1 MVEIRSIL
9 TPFITFMTTHPIL
22 LAGEWRQP
30 ASDAPTFQPHCP
42 STGELIAEAYPV
54 SSSTEI
60 DALLDAGLAAAHAL
74 RDLPITKIADFLTA
88 YAAAIEAATD
98 ELAAIASHETGLPA
112 SPRLTAVEIPRTTGQ
127 LRQASAAVLAEDWTQ
142 PTIDSKNNLRSRL
155 ESLGKPVLVIG
166 PNNFPFAF
174 NGVAGGDF
182 AAAIASGHPVIGKA
196 HPAHPGTS
204 KRLAE
209 LALAAVHAAGLPP
222 AMVQMF
228 YRSSHADGERM
239 AGDPRLGAIGFTGS
253 EFAGRKIKAAADAAG
268 TPAYFELSSV
278 NPVTFLPGALAEK
291 AEALANEFSGSC
303 LLGTGQFCTNPGL
316 ILAIAGE
323 PTEKFLATSAANFAA
338 APSGVMLVQS
348 LPTNLDASVKTLV
361 AAGAKLIGRG
371 TGATGPGFLAQPAL
385 LRVDGAAF
393 LRDPA
398 KFQEEMFGPGSLV
411 VVAADEDELA
421 AVSASLHS
429 SLTGSF
435 YTATDGS
442 DDAAYTR
449 LAPIIAQKCGR
460 LLNDKMPTGVAV
472 SSAMMHGGPFPAGGH
487 PGFTAVGIPASL
499 RRFGALRC
507 YDNVRANRLPA
518 SLQDQNPTGQ
528 LWRWIDGTWTQ
539 SNVPSAG

>member
-1 MVEIRSIL
+1 M
-9 TPFITFMTTHPIL
+9 TPHPIL
-22 LAGEWRQP
+22 LAGNWQSAP
-30 ASDAPTFQPHCP
+30 ADAATFQPHCP
-42 STGELIAEAYPV
+42 ATGEIIPEYYPV
-54 SSSTEI
+54 ASATEI
-60 DALLDAGLAAAHAL
+60 DALLDAGLEAAHEL
-74 RDLPITKIADFLTA
+74 RSLPLSRIADFLIG
-88 YAAAIEAATD
+88 YADAIDGATD
-98 ELAAIASHETGLPA
+98 ELAAIASQETGLPVA
-112 SPRLTAVEIPRTTGQ
+112 PRLTKVEIPRTTGQ
-127 LRQASAAVLAEDWTQ
+127 LRQAAAAVLAEDWTQ
-142 PTIDSKNNLRSRL
+142 PTIDSANNLRSRL

-209 LALAAVHAAGLPP
+209 LALGAVQAAGLPS

-253 EFAGRKIKAAADAAG
+253 EYAGRKIKAAADAAG

-278 NPVTFLPGALAEK
+278 NPVVFLPGALAEK
-291 AEALANEFSGSC
+291 ATALANEFSGSC

-316 ILAIAGE
+316 VLAIAGE
-323 PTEKFLATSAANFAA
+323 PTETFLSVSGANFTA
-338 APSGVMLVQS
+338 APSGVMLVPS
-348 LPTNLDASVKTLV
+348 LPPNLDASVKNLV
-361 AAGAKLIGRG
+361 AAGAQLIGRG

-385 LRVDGAAF
+385 LRVAGATF
-393 LRDPA
+393 LSDPA

-411 VVAADEDELA
+411 VVAANEDELA
-421 AVSASLHS
+421 AVSAALHS

-435 YTATDGS
+435 YSATDGS
-442 DDAAYTR
+442 DDAAYAR
-449 LAPIIAQKCGR
+449 LSPIIAQKCGR

-507 YDNVRANRLPA
+507 YDNVRADRLPT
-518 SLQDQNPTGQ
+518 SLRDRNPSGPH
-528 LWRWIDGTWTQ
+528 WRWIDGAWTQ
-539 SNVPSAG
+539 GDVPSAT

>member
-1 MVEIRSIL
+1 MN
-9 TPFITFMTTHPIL
+9 THPIL
-22 LAGEWRQP
+22 LAGKWASAP
-30 ASDAPTFQPHCP
+30 ADAATFQPHCP
-42 STGELIAEAYPV
+42 ATGELIPESYPV
-54 SSSTEI
+54 TNAAEI
-60 DALLDAGLAAAHAL
+60 DALLDAGLAAARELQH
-74 RDLPITKIADFLTA
+74 LPTSRIAEFLNG
-88 YAAAIEAATD
+88 YADAIDAATD
-98 ELAAIASHETGLPA
+98 ELAVIASQETGLPA
-112 SPRLTAVEIPRTTGQ
+112 SPRLTNVEIPRTSGQ
-127 LRQASAAVLAEDWTQ
+127 LRQAAAAVLAEDWTQ
-142 PTIDSKNNLRSRL
+142 PTIDSANNLRSRL
-155 ESLGKPVLVIG
+155 ESLGKPILVIG

-209 LALAAVHAAGLPP
+209 LALAAVTAAGLPA

-228 YRSSHADGERM
+228 YRASHADGERM
-239 AGDPRLGAIGFTGS
+239 AADSRLGAIGFTGS
-253 EFAGRKIKAAADAAG
+253 EYAGRKIKAAADAAG

-291 AEALANEFSGSC
+291 AEELANEFSGSC

-316 ILAIAGE
+316 VLAIAGE
-323 PTEKFLATSAANFAA
+323 HAETFLATSAANFTA

-348 LPTNLDASVKTLV
+348 LPSNLNSSVETLV
-361 AAGAKLIGRG
+361 AAGAQLIGRG
-371 TGATGPGFLAQPAL
+371 TGATGPGFFAQPAL
-385 LRVDGAAF
+385 LRVDGSTF
-393 LRDPA
+393 LSDPK
-398 KFQEEMFGPGSLV
+398 KFQAEMFGPGSLV

-421 AVSASLHS
+421 AVSAALHS

-442 DDAAYTR
+442 DDAAYAR
-449 LAPIIAQKCGR
+449 LSPIIAQKCGR

-507 YDNVRANRLPA
+507 YDNVRSARLPA
-518 SLQDQNPTGQ
+518 SLQDRNPTGK
-528 LWRWIDGTWTQ
+528 LWRWIDGSWTQ
-539 SNVPSAG
+539 ADVPGAN